1 MPEIQASHGDN
12 DIVVVER
19 RRDPRII
26 VSIAGRYA
34 LANRRDTRGNR
45 REFACR
51 IVDISLHGMTLVVPV
66 NGSLGERVITHCYEF
81 GKLEGTIM
89 RVLDRGFVMSIAASD
104 EERASLA
111 AKIEWYEKN
120 KNHDASDGRGHK
132 RIIPKEPRSM
142 LILADHSR
150 LQCFVIDM
158 SISGAAVS
166 ADISPAIGTP
176 LAVGKIVGRVVR
188 HFVGGFAVQFIEL
201 QDLETL
207 EQRLIQQ

>member
-1 MPEIQASHGDN
+1 MPEIPAKNGDD
-12 DIVVVER
+12 DIVVVEQ

-26 VSIAGRYA
+26 VSIAGQYA

-51 IVDISLHGMTLVVPV
+51 IVDISLQGMTLLVPV
-66 NGSLGERVITHCYEF
+66 NGVLGERVITHCDEF
-81 GKLEGTIM
+81 GRLEGAIM
-89 RVLDRGFVMSIAASD
+89 RLLDRGFVMSITATD

-158 SISGAAVS
+158 SVSGVAVS
-166 ADISPAIGTP
+166 ADISPKIGMP

-188 HFVGGFAVQFIEL
+188 HFAGGFAVQFVEL

-207 EQRLIQQ
+207 ELRIIQQ